1 MPFLPD
7 GTVRRTDG
15 QAGLIRAAVMSLAE
29 KAKQPRKGKGAA
41 AGADESGKLPYR
53 VEIWTEGEFER
64 VLALAAQ
71 ATLARAI
78 YAAAI
83 SEHPDRLIVLTRG
96 AKILARS
103 AD

>member
-1 MPFLPD
+1 MPFLPG

-15 QAGLIRAAVMSLAE
+15 QAGLIRAAVMSLAG
-29 KAKQPRKGKGAA
+29 KAKLPRKGKGAA

-53 VEIWTEGEFER
+53 VEMWSEGELGR

-78 YAAAI
+78 YSAAI
-83 SEHPDRLIVLTRG
+83 SEHPDRLIVLARG

>member
-1 MPFLPD
+1 MEQSGALT
-7 GTVRRTDG
+7 GE
-15 QAGLIRAAVMSLAE
+15 AGLIRAAVMSLAE
-29 KAKQPRKGKGAA
+29 KAKQPRKGKGA